1 MNDWLNHV
9 ALSREDNAKV
19 SNLSPQARQAAAHL
33 YFALISV
40 CEDKA
45 LVIVEKAGYGEGLES
60 WRLLLRRYEP
70 RSRQSRVVKHIEL
83 LNWDFTNGE
92 LVDNLEQFDSSVA
105 KYEQAS
111 GKTVDHDEKIGL
123 IIKGIP
129 KGSLQEHLLLYSE
142 RCDNYAEFR
151 AEIDTIAKAQHTG
164 ILPSQPVDISA
175 LAGKGGS
182 NRKFDG
188 NCNNCGK
195 KGHMAADCWS
205 KQKGGQKGAG
215 KGRGKASRTHS
226 GKNAGRAAPAKKKC
240 FQGGMTNHVSKD
252 CRGSDEK
259 KRAWKSKQKNAGV
272 NEISEDAAPDMNGLG
287 AFSLCQLRVSYS

>member
-9 ALSREDNAKV
+9 DLNREDSAKI

-33 YFALISV
+33 YSALISV

-45 LVIVEKAGYGEGLES
+45 LVIIEKAGYGEGLES

-92 LVDNLEQFDSSVA
+92 LIDNLGQFDSSVA

-129 KGSLQEHLLLYSE
+129 TLHNLTFGALLSRMTEHS
-142 RCDNYAEFR
+142 
-151 AEIDTIAKAQHTG
+151 
-164 ILPSQPVDISA
+164 S
-175 LAGKGGS
+175 
-182 NRKFDG
+182 
-188 NCNNCGK
+188 
-195 KGHMAADCWS
+195 
-205 KQKGGQKGAG
+205 
-215 KGRGKASRTHS
+215 
-226 GKNAGRAAPAKKKC
+226 
-240 FQGGMTNHVSKD
+240 
-252 CRGSDEK
+252 
-259 KRAWKSKQKNAGV
+259 
-272 NEISEDAAPDMNGLG
+272 
-287 AFSLCQLRVSYS
+287 